1 MHVVLRQP
9 EGDREL
15 HVALRNPEATLHDV
29 LRAALVDRI
38 PETVAIDGR
47 AVPASTRVPDAGLHE
62 GAILALADGVPTHP
76 APAPRTGLELVIL
89 TGLDAGRALRVRAGR
104 WSIGRD
110 ASNAI
115 ALDDET
121 ISRTHCALD
130 IDELGV
136 GTVSDL
142 GSANGTYVDG
152 AEATADQPAEIAPGT
167 VVQLGAVAF
176 ELRAAVDDRPLGLDL
191 RRHVGPS
198 GAVAFNR
205 PPRLAS
211 APPPAPLE
219 VPSEPGDPPPA
230 HFSLATTVGPLILAV
245 VMVALT
251 RDIRFALFSLL
262 SPLIGIGTYVESKR
276 RNTKTRATD
285 QRKYASELGEL
296 SGRVRETGRVERM
309 RRRERSP
316 DPAEVLRRAAL
327 PSMRLW
333 ERRPQHD
340 DFLSLYAGLGDVAW
354 QPPVESRAGKPPAKV
369 AAALEGEGLRAAPV
383 SVELSKGGVVGI
395 VGDRPAA
402 LATARSLV
410 CQAAVHHGPADLTI
424 GVFVDEGREPDWEWS
439 KWLPH
444 TRNADGDDQWLSA
457 RRERSEGLLR
467 RLGAGAANGT
477 VLVVLDSDLLIEGRN
492 SPARELLAGAL
503 RKPDAGRGEERLPVA
518 GIVVSSSRDRLP
530 AACNTVIELVSAD
543 GDAIAHR
550 TETGDGGQALIV
562 AGLAAATARAC
573 ARDLARFEDP
583 ELRLL
588 GAGLPDS
595 VRLLPLLELD
605 AVNADAVRQRWRR
618 AGMPAR
624 PAAPVGVTEQG
635 IFTLDLE
642 RDGPHGLVGGTTGSG
657 KSELLRSLIAALAA
671 NADPRQLTFLLMDFK
686 GGAAF
691 DACARLPHTVG
702 MVTDLDEGLVDR
714 ALRALEAELQYRER
728 LLRSAGAD
736 NLRAYHERDHSEP
749 LPRLVV
755 VIDEFA
761 KMAREQP
768 ELLASLVD
776 VAQRGRTLGVHLILA
791 TQRPAGVVNDHIR
804 TNTNLRIALR
814 VQDAEDSLDVIGERA
829 AAELSRHRP
838 GRAYFRL
845 GPDEVVPIQTALATC
860 VTDATIDSAVEVAP
874 FEFGA
879 AGPVRESG
887 DAAEPDRRAEQPSD
901 LARLVDAIIEAN
913 AAEGIPP
920 ARKPWPE
927 PLPAQIDL
935 SELMGTDGGRALVA
949 LADEPRRQAQY
960 PVGWDL
966 GEGNLLLFG
975 IPGSGTTTALAS
987 LVLSLAGLHPP
998 EQLEVYALDFGA
1010 GDLRAL
1016 EALPHTGSVVLAGDR
1031 ERQMRLIRRLR
1042 RELDQRRTSAAA
1054 ATTVVVIDNLA
1065 ALRAEFDDPAGMEL
1079 MDALSRVYADGAQV
1093 GIHLAVTADRANTV
1107 PTAWMANTTQKW
1119 LFRLADRYDYVSL
1132 GLTVKD
1138 VPPAMP
1144 GRAVMAG
1151 NGLQIQLGRPQPS
1164 LADAAAAVAGRH
1176 PRGTPAATPVGVLPT
1191 EVALRPAADLGAE
1204 PWRIG
1209 IGMRE
1214 SDLEVAELVLY
1225 EGEHVIVAGPARSG
1239 KSLTLWTIAE
1249 MLAGTRGDGELL
1261 IAAVAGRRSPLPD
1274 CPGLDQVAAAGE
1286 AGALLAQLRVHRGP
1300 IVLLVDDAEAIDDA
1314 DGAIAGLLGAG
1325 RPDLHV
1331 VAAARADSLRTL
1343 YSHWTQEIRR
1353 SKVGLLLRPNIDYD
1367 GDLVGATLPRRA
1379 PVQMIPGRGY
1389 LAHNGEL
1396 EIVQVAKPDGTP

>member
-1 MHVVLRQP
+1 VRVVLHQP
-9 EGDREL
+9 QGVRDVD
-15 HVALRNPEATLHDV
+15 VALRTPEATLQDV
-29 LRAALVDRI
+29 LHAALVDPV

-47 AVPASTRVPDAGLHE
+47 PVPSSARVADAGLRE
-62 GAILALADGVPTHP
+62 GAILALAPDGEPQP
-76 APAPRTGLELVIL
+76 PSGLELAIL
-89 TGLDAGRALRVRAGR
+89 TGLDAGRSVRLRAGR

-115 ALDDET
+115 VIDDET

-130 IDELGV
+130 IGERGT
-136 GTVSDL
+136 GTVTDL
-142 GSANGTYVDG
+142 GSANGTFADGVELAAGQSAGVD
-152 AEATADQPAEIAPGT
+152 EDT
-167 VVQLGAVAF
+167 VIQIGAVA
-176 ELRAAVDDRPLGLDL
+176 LQVRTAPDDRPLGLDL
-191 RRHVGPS
+191 RRHVGPA
-198 GAVAFNR
+198 GTIAFNR
-205 PPRLAS
+205 PPRLAG
-211 APPPAPLE
+211 AGAPAPVE
-219 VPSEPGDPPPA
+219 VPKEPGEPPPA
-230 HFSLATTVGPLILAV
+230 HFSIASTVGPLILAV
-245 VMVALT
+245 VMVAIT

-262 SPLIGIGTYVESKR
+262 SPVIGIGTYFESR
-276 RNTKTRATD
+276 RRFTKTKEKDR
-285 QRKYASELGEL
+285 RKYATEIREL
-296 SGRVRETGRVERM
+296 SGHVRDAGEAERA
-309 RRRERSP
+309 RRRERNP

-333 ERRPQHD
+333 ERRPQHE
-340 DFLSLYAGLGDVAW
+340 DFLSLYAGLGDVPW
-354 QPPVESRAGKPPAKV
+354 QPEIESSAGKPPEKV
-369 AAALEGEGLRAAPV
+369 AAALAGQGLLAAPV
-383 SVELSKGGVVGI
+383 GVELAKGGVVGI
-395 VGDRPAA
+395 VGDRAAA

-424 GVFVDEGREPDWEWS
+424 GVFADEGREPDWDWA

-444 TRNADGDDQWLSA
+444 TRSPDGDDQWLSA
-457 RRERSEGLLR
+457 RRERSEALLR
-467 RLGAGAANGT
+467 RLGGGAASGT

-492 SPARELLAGAL
+492 APARELLTGGP
-503 RKPDAGRGEERLPVA
+503 RKPDAVRGEQRLPVA
-518 GIVVSSSRDRLP
+518 GVVVSSSRDRLP
-530 AACNTVIELVSAD
+530 AACTTVIELVSAD
-543 GDAIAHR
+543 GDAVAH
-550 TETGDGGQALIV
+550 TTAGGDRGQSLIV
-562 AGLAAATARAC
+562 AGLTPASARAC

-583 ELRLL
+583 ELHLV

-595 VRLLPLLELD
+595 VRLLPLLELE
-605 AVNADAVRQRWRR
+605 AVNAGAVRERWRR
-618 AGMPAR
+618 AGS
-624 PAAPVGVTEQG
+624 PAAPAGPVGVTEQG

-671 NADPRQLTFLLMDFK
+671 NADPRHLTFLLMDFK

-714 ALRALEAELQYRER
+714 ALSALEAELQYRER
-728 LLRSAGAD
+728 LLRDAGAD

-749 LPRLVV
+749 MPRLVV

-814 VQDAEDSLDVIGERA
+814 VQDAEDSLDVIGERD

-845 GPDEVVPIQTALATC
+845 GPDEVVPIQSALVTC
-860 VTDATIDSAVEVAP
+860 VTDATSDAGVEVSA

-879 AGPVRESG
+879 APAAASG
-887 DAAEPDRRAEQPSD
+887 EEAEPERRAGQPSD

-935 SELMGTDGGRALVA
+935 DEFAGANGDGRALVA
-949 LADEPRRQAQY
+949 LADEPRRQTQY
-960 PVGWDL
+960 PVGWNLD
-966 GEGNLLLFG
+966 EGNLLLFG

-987 LVLSLAGLHPP
+987 LVLSLARVRPP
-998 EQLEVYALDFGA
+998 EELEVYALDFGA

-1016 EALPHTGSVVLAGDR
+1016 EALPHTGTVVLAADR

-1042 RELDQRRTSAAA
+1042 RQLDERRLSGAGS
-1054 ATTVVVIDNLA
+1054 TTVVVIDNLA
-1065 ALRAEFDDPAGMEL
+1065 AMRAEFDDPVGMEL
-1079 MDALSRVYADGAQV
+1079 MDALSRVYADGPQA

-1107 PTAWMANTTQKW
+1107 PTAWMAITTQKW

-1132 GLTVKD
+1132 GLTIKD
-1138 VPPAMP
+1138 VPPATP
-1144 GRAVMAG
+1144 GRAVMAP
-1151 NGLQIQLGRPQPS
+1151 NGLQIQVGRPRPS
-1164 LADAAAAVAGRH
+1164 LGEAAAAVAGRYA
-1176 PRGTPAATPVGVLPT
+1176 RSTPAATPIGVLPA
-1191 EVALRPAADLGAE
+1191 ELAPSGVADLADE
-1204 PWRIG
+1204 PWRIP

-1214 SDLEVAELVLY
+1214 SDLGVAELVLY
-1225 EGEHVIVAGPARSG
+1225 EGEHALVAGPARSG
-1239 KSLTLWTIAE
+1239 KSLTLWTVADALKQADGGL
-1249 MLAGTRGDGELL
+1249 ML
-1261 IAAVAGRRSPLPD
+1261 AAVAGRRSPLAD
-1274 CPGLDQVAAAGE
+1274 CPALDRVSAPAE
-1286 AGALLAQLRVHRGP
+1286 AGAMLAQLRVHHGP
-1300 IVLLVDDAEAIDDA
+1300 IVLLIDDAEAIDDA

-1325 RPDLHV
+1325 RTDLHV

-1343 YSHWTQEIRR
+1343 YGHWTKEIQR
-1353 SKVGLLLRPNIDYD
+1353 SKVGVLLRPNIDYD
-1367 GDLVGATLPRRA
+1367 GELVGANLPRRA
-1379 PVQMIPGRGY
+1379 PVQMLTGRGY

-1396 EIVQVAKPDGTP
+1396 DIVQVAKPAST